1 MNQIAERY
9 AQAFFSL
16 AHDEGKVAQLK
27 GEAAALRTAC
37 SREFVR
43 LLGNHAITKDEK
55 KAVFRESLPG
65 ADKHLMNFLYLLVD
79 SGRGS
84 HLPEILDG
92 FISYCNDE
100 LNIQEV
106 MVYSARPLSDEESG
120 KLKDAIGAKLGKEVE
135 ITNRIDES
143 LLAGTRIFIND
154 RVYDSSLKAR
164 VRSLKEEL
172 LKESW

>member
-1 MNQIAERY
+1 MNQVAERY

-16 AHDEGKVAQLK
+16 AKDEGTVAELK
-27 GEAAALRTAC
+27 SEAAVLKTVCNRDLI
-37 SREFVR
+37 R
-43 LLGNHAITKDEK
+43 LLDNRSITKDEK
-55 KAVFRESLPG
+55 KAIFRESLHG
-65 ADKHLMNFLYLLVD
+65 ADRNLMNLLYLLID
-79 SGRGS
+79 EGRG
-84 HLPEILDG
+84 HYLLEILDG
-92 FISYCNDE
+92 FVSYCNED

-106 MVYSARPLSDEESG
+106 MVYSARPLTEKEHAEIGDAISG
-120 KLKDAIGAKLGKEVE
+120 KLGKAVE

-154 RVYDSSLKAR
+154 RVYDSSLKAK